1 MKTSQLR
8 SLAQGL
14 CRMTPVRFRDAV
26 SCVRL
31 WIHECERVFA
41 DRLIS
46 EADIAKFNELRMSAT
61 KKHFGALK
69 QVSASSMLV
78 SGCALADKSCSC
90 PPGVSRVK
98 VPAPTPQRGRA
109 VKRLKFA
116 V

>member
-8 SLAQGL
+8 FLAQGL

-46 EADIAKFNELRMSAT
+46 EADIAKFNELRVSAT

-69 QVSASSMLV
+69 QVSASSMPV
-78 SGCALADKSCSC
+78 SGCALAAKSCSC
-90 PPGVSRVK
+90 PHGVSRAK
-98 VPAPTPQRGRA
+98 VPAPTPQRDHAEKKLR
-109 VKRLKFA
+109 FA